1 MVSPKILRVKVLPL
15 YSKVL
20 TYGYHFKILRAFWLF
35 WYCTLGLLNEKFLKC
50 YFLNIA
56 FICANL
62 LCLGWSNFSLYVFTC
77 AKKNW
82 EDWISRSEP
91 PTFTSKPKHLQGN
104 QIYKI
109 GLCNTSGPQNQTKLT
124 YIYNFKK
131 PTKHKPLQLNYEK
144 WVDHVDKMETKM

>member
-1 MVSPKILRVKVLPL
+1 MLAPNILKVKILAFPL

-20 TYGYHFKILRAFWLF
+20 TYGYHFKILRVFWLF
-35 WYCTLGLLNEKFLKC
+35 WYCTLGLLNEKLNFIFLK
-50 YFLNIA
+50 IS

-62 LCLGWSNFSLYVFTC
+62 YYLEKKSLYEFTC
-77 AKKNW
+77 ANKNW
-82 EDWISRSEP
+82 EDWISRSQP

-109 GLCNTSGPQNQTKLT
+109 GLSNTSGLQSQTKLP

-144 WVDHVDKMETKM
+144 SVDHVDKMEAKM